1 METVEINGFLI
12 DEFNQHGLEAGKT
25 QGICPL
31 CSSSRKPEN
40 RKAKC
45 ASYDWE
51 RGLGTCHNCDSTFQL
66 HTYKRKGKSTR
77 EYVKPDTTGYVVS
90 EKIINWFAE
99 RGISE
104 QTLSELKVREGK
116 EYMPQT
122 GKLENAIQ
130 FNYYMGMDL
139 INIKYRDGRKNF
151 KLYKGAE
158 KIFYNINSVVNHDW
172 CVIVEGEMDVLAL
185 HEAGIKNVI
194 SVPNGATL
202 NSNNLDYLDN
212 CIDYLDDKE
221 KIILAVDAD
230 EPGQALRNEFIRRLG
245 AEVCYLVDFEG
256 DKDANDYLLKH
267 GKEKLCDVINKAT
280 QVPLEGVSTLRDLEN
295 DLLDFVH
302 NGFKPGYQVGLPNF
316 DKIFSTYTSQFITV
330 TGIPSSGKSDFVD
343 QMCVGYNRNYGWK
356 TAFASPENKPNYLH
370 AHKLIRKTWEGM
382 PTKDDV
388 GTSKWKQVTDHVN
401 DNYFFIDMDRYTLDE
416 VLKKGGELVKRK
428 GIKCLV
434 IDPYNKVRD
443 VNCKTEDVNRY
454 TMEYLTKIEV
464 FAKKYDVLVFI
475 VAHPTKMYKDKDGQI
490 EEPTMYNIKGGGEWY
505 DASYHGILVHRDY
518 EAKTVKAKVLKVK
531 FQNLGENGAEAHFT
545 WEPKSGSYIPLAT
558 KSGNAPTEFWI
569 DINIKGRINRSP
581 EPFHST
587 DVWKQIY
594 KYYKYYYDKHRKSI

>member
-51 RGLGTCHNCDSTFQL
+51 RGLGTCHNCDSSFQL

-77 EYVKPDTTGYVVS
+77 EYVKPDKTGHVAS

-99 RGISE
+99 RGIS
-104 QTLSELKVREGK
+104 QDTLQELRVREGK

-122 GKLENAIQ
+122 NKLENAIQ

-158 KIFYNINSVVNHDW
+158 KIFYNIISVVNHDW

-302 NGFKPGYQVGLPNF
+302 NGFKPGYQVGLENF

-388 GTSKWKQVTDHVN
+388 GTSKWKQVTDHIN
-401 DNYFFIDMDRYTLDE
+401 DNYFFIDMDRYTLDD

-443 VNCKTEDVNRY
+443 TNCKTEDVNRY

-475 VAHPTKMYKDKDGQI
+475 VAHPTKMYKDKDGHI

-518 EAKTVKAKVLKVK
+518 DAKTVKAKVLKVK

-558 KSGNAPTEFWI
+558 DMAVNEAMPWE
-569 DINIKGRINRSP
+569 
-581 EPFHST
+581 
-587 DVWKQIY
+587 
-594 KYYKYYYDKHRKSI
+594 

>member
-51 RGLGTCHNCDSTFQL
+51 RGLGTCHNCDSSFQL

-77 EYVKPDTTGYVVS
+77 EYVKPDFDGHVAS

-104 QTLSELKVREGK
+104 QTLNELKVRESK
-116 EYMPQT
+116 EFMPQT

-256 DKDANDYLLKH
+256 NKDANDYLLKH

-545 WEPKSGSYIPLAT
+545 WEPKSGSYIPLA
-558 KSGNAPTEFWI
+558 A
-569 DINIKGRINRSP
+569 DIAEDEAMP
-581 EPFHST
+581 WE
-587 DVWKQIY
+587 
-594 KYYKYYYDKHRKSI
+594 